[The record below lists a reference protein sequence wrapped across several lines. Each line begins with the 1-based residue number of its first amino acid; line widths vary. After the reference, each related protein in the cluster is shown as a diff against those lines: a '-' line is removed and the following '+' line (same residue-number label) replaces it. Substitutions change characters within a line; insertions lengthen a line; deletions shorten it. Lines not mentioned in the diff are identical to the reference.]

1 MDRQVSIQ
9 QVNSAIMFGDF
20 TNDQLNSILAAIKFR
35 RGQLTQ
41 QTKRAITLGGT
52 VQFTSSR
59 HGQTFT
65 GTVEKIARKFVTV
78 RTSHGLWR
86 VPASMLETDP
96 I

>member
-1 MDRQVSIQ
+1 MERMSKIQ
-9 QVNSAIMFGDF
+9 EVNSAIMFGDF

-41 QTKRAITLGGT
+41 QAKREIRLGGT
-52 VQFTSSR
+52 VQFTSTR

-78 RTSHGLWR
+78 RTTQGVWR
-86 VPASMLETDP
+86 VPASMLESA
-96 I
+96 